1 MPFSKLSS
9 SAKWCLIFSP
19 TVVFVLQNS
28 LQITTVTGFSMTPT
42 FNEIPG
48 STTKLLIERSGMFKL
63 DPKNRLRV
71 NDVIQMRSPVDP
83 ERLLIKRIKG
93 LEGDVITPRDQD
105 YPAKI
110 VRVPVNHVWVEGDN
124 SFHSIDSNTFG
135 PVSVGLIEA
144 IVWKRVDPSRFPYLF
159 DLREGGREAR
169 LSLINRIDQY

>member
-1 MPFSKLSS
+1 
-9 SAKWCLIFSP
+9 
-19 TVVFVLQNS
+19 
-28 LQITTVTGFSMTPT
+28 MTPT

-93 LEGDVITPRDQD
+93 LEGDVIKPRDQD

-110 VRVPVNHVWVEGDN
+110 VRVPLIYVTVDGDN
-124 SFHSIDSNTFG
+124 SFDSLDSNTCG
-135 PVSVGLIEA
+135 LDSVGTIEA
-144 IVWKRVDPSRFPYLF
+144 IVWKRLHVD
-159 DLREGGREAR
+159 
-169 LSLINRIDQY
+169 